1 MLAIIPA
8 KQLFDG
14 DNQVLN
20 SWRQPLVSCIRR
32 VENHFVKVDTRF
44 VAPHNILDSRFLK
57 KKKKKERVYSIPRW
71 KSSALT
77 LEFLKSRENF

>member
-57 KKKKKERVYSIPRW
+57 KKKKKKEFIRFRW